1 MRLRRFLIKKNFN
14 KTFLMENIKEEI
26 GKYPIFIGTE
36 KQWLQMIKEFT
47 EEQSSG
53 ETK

>member
-1 MRLRRFLIKKNFN
+1 MIIRRFLIKKNFN
-14 KTFLMENIKEEI
+14 KKFLMEYIKEEI

-36 KQWLQMIKEFT
+36 
-47 EEQSSG
+47 EQSSG

>member
-1 MRLRRFLIKKNFN
+1 MELRRFLIKKNFN
-14 KTFLMENIKEEI
+14 KKFLMENIKEEI

-36 KQWLQMIKEFT
+36 EQWLQMIKDFT

-53 ETK
+53 EGK